1 MVFVPMMR
9 RLKGAG
15 TGHGG
20 DWQVGCLRKR
30 VFPEY
35 RAHPTRAR
43 TAEAY
48 RSLHRTYVRMGKT
61 RLLKLRGGPYDGKTV
76 ELEVPAND
84 FWAYAN
90 MYNTVKTVSIGGM
103 PRSASMAEYRVV
115 EGADVAEH
123 VGVG

>member
-1 MVFVPMMR
+1 
-9 RLKGAG
+9 
-15 TGHGG
+15 
-20 DWQVGCLRKR
+20 
-30 VFPEY
+30 
-35 RAHPTRAR
+35 
-43 TAEAY
+43 
-48 RSLHRTYVRMGKT
+48 MGKT

-103 PRSASMAEYRVV
+103 PKSASMAEYRVV
-115 EGADVAEH
+115 EGADVADH